1 MLKHNTCHLAA
12 VLVLVTGLASADT
25 YTPEALSSGRADPSL
40 HLQQGSTQTEAQRIN
55 EVSYM
60 ATGFGNSFMVVTGAG
75 NVVIDTSLRSMARHH
90 RQLLGAVDDG
100 PIHSIILTH
109 GHGDHTGGVDLW
121 KQPDTRVIGQRNM
134 VEFLHYQQRLE
145 GIFNQRN
152 RAQFGFALDAGQ
164 SQAATVQNFAAPM
177 LPDTL
182 FDDHMAFTL
191 GDVEFE
197 LIHTPSETDDALT
210 VWLPQYKTA
219 FVGDL
224 YYAAFPNIYTLRGTK
239 PRWALD
245 YVASIDR
252 VLALEP
258 EILLPGHGAPIRG
271 KEAIR
276 SALTH
281 YRDAIQYVHDQ
292 TVIGMNQ
299 GKDVY
304 TLMREIKLP
313 ESLQMSEAYGRIA
326 WSVRGIYEGYMGWFD
341 GNPVNMYDLPPEG
354 IYPDLVALAGGSQAV
369 IGQARVALEQND
381 EVKALRLLD
390 AALSAAPDDREALN
404 LKLQILVQLR
414 RQSSNLNE
422 SGWLNYGINST
433 RQQLGD

>member
-75 NVVIDTSLRSMARHH
+75 NVVIDTSLRSMAQHH

-197 LIHTPSETDDALT
+197 LIHTPCETDDALT

-299 GKDVY
+299 GKNVY

-369 IGQARVALEQND
+369 IDQARVALEQND
-381 EVKALRLLD
+381 KVKALRLLD